1 MTLTLAEMGT
11 PMAEKCDRIGVATA
25 KLWITLWTT
34 QCCPR
39 RFRYGGRA
47 EAGTVSRRIEYG
59 PTQNL
64 VRRAAESG
72 SVWALKPSGDN
83 ALRELYTV
91 YL

>member
-1 MTLTLAEMGT
+1 MGT
-11 PMAEKCDRIGVATA
+11 PMGEKCGRVGVATA

-34 QCCPR
+34 QRCPR
-39 RFRYGGRA
+39 RFRYGSCA

-59 PTQNL
+59 ATQNL
-64 VRRAAESG
+64 VREAAESG
-72 SVWALKPSGDN
+72 SVLDLKPSADN